1 MEYLSGLILLV
12 LTLLIVLRIAR
23 DAKAGT
29 VASLSTRNIFL
40 VGFIYFQTAS
50 GAITLF
56 TGLNE
61 RGLYLNNPGWAGFLF
76 TMYSILFITIFLW
89 SYSLFRRKIPAPNI
103 QGSTP
108 NLAPFTAIFAAVIG
122 VALGVVMRFVLGQV
136 PILGVITIQLSV
148 GFLTVACCLAAYAW
162 SRNFW
167 NVGSFV
173 IFVGVTAASVAALLV
188 NAFGRREILGV
199 FMSMAWTLFYLKWRA
214 MPKWQLITRGIFW
227 TFITLGAVT
236 VLSASRSSGQ
246 KERSVSEYVQ
256 AIGSLSGEEVIEQ
269 VVGAVVGQF
278 AGGTSMWVIDTR
290 PSEFSYDTLH
300 TLVYI
305 STFPMPR
312 QYWEGKPNSLGR
324 TITEQCRLS
333 GVGSDHSFGPGLI
346 GHIANDNP
354 IFALPIYA
362 VLLALFTALIDNRL
376 SRYDRDPYEVAF
388 LGVGISQILAIPR
401 GELGLFLINAI
412 GTMAGAW
419 LLVKPF
425 ESVRARRAP
434 DSESVAEAESGHEAT
449 SI

>member
-1 MEYLSGLILLV
+1 
-12 LTLLIVLRIAR
+12 
-23 DAKAGT
+23 
-29 VASLSTRNIFL
+29 
-40 VGFIYFQTAS
+40 
-50 GAITLF
+50 
-56 TGLNE
+56 
-61 RGLYLNNPGWAGFLF
+61 
-76 TMYSILFITIFLW
+76 
-89 SYSLFRRKIPAPNI
+89 
-103 QGSTP
+103 
-108 NLAPFTAIFAAVIG
+108 
-122 VALGVVMRFVLGQV
+122 
-136 PILGVITIQLSV
+136 
-148 GFLTVACCLAAYAW
+148 
-162 SRNFW
+162 
-167 NVGSFV
+167 
-173 IFVGVTAASVAALLV
+173 
-188 NAFGRREILGV
+188 
-199 FMSMAWTLFYLKWRA
+199 
-214 MPKWQLITRGIFW
+214 
-227 TFITLGAVT
+227 
-236 VLSASRSSGQ
+236 
-246 KERSVSEYVQ
+246 
-256 AIGSLSGEEVIEQ
+256 
-269 VVGAVVGQF
+269 
-278 AGGTSMWVIDTR
+278 MWVIDTR

-300 TLVYI
+300 SLVYI

-333 GVGSDHSFGPGLI
+333 GVGSDHSFGPGVI